1 MPKTLVIER
10 ENLPAVVQGWLNAIG
25 LAEADLVELVFT
37 EREVLLRRPSDPGL
51 RAWARSV
58 TDQYDAAFKQL
69 LNL

>member
-10 ENLPAVVQGWLNAIG
+10 ENLPAVVQGWLKAIG
-25 LAEADLVELVFT
+25 LAEAEVVELVFT
-37 EREVLLRRPSDPGL
+37 ERELLLRRASEPGL

-58 TDQYDAAFKQL
+58 TDQYDAAFKDL

>member
-10 ENLPAVVQGWLNAIG
+10 ENLPGVVQGWLKAIG
-25 LAEADLVELVFT
+25 LAEAEVVELVFT
-37 EREVLLRRPSDPGL
+37 ERELLLRRASEPGL

-58 TDQYDAAFKQL
+58 TDQYDAAFKDL